1 MTQNCLAR
9 YYRAYTAL
17 TSGIEGNDETSMGRA
32 RLRQV
37 TGIYCIT
44 KMLTLPDY
52 SFLGTRQGQR
62 RDIALHRISI
72 DNYDNYDY
80 GNYRNFRSLE
90 ACMAKSVV
98 TQERVFEVAAA
109 LTDRG
114 EEPGILSV
122 QAAIG
127 GGSYSTVKRYL
138 DVWKETGRQRRAQI
152 TLPDAAVER
161 LMSLGRDFWAL
172 LEERTAREVDQIRAG
187 AKEEAAALAVQVH
200 QAEQAIAKLE
210 HDKEQIEQLAAERE
224 AANQALQAEI
234 HVQRERA
241 TAAESKA
248 TQLEARIVD
257 LKAELDRALKQAE
270 AERQAAAGARKEA
283 QAAALEGA
291 VLKGELAA
299 LRGSKT

>member
-1 MTQNCLAR
+1 
-9 YYRAYTAL
+9 
-17 TSGIEGNDETSMGRA
+17 
-32 RLRQV
+32 
-37 TGIYCIT
+37 
-44 KMLTLPDY
+44 
-52 SFLGTRQGQR
+52 
-62 RDIALHRISI
+62 
-72 DNYDNYDY
+72 
-80 GNYRNFRSLE
+80 
-90 ACMAKSVV
+90 MAKSVV

>member
-1 MTQNCLAR
+1 
-9 YYRAYTAL
+9 
-17 TSGIEGNDETSMGRA
+17 
-32 RLRQV
+32 
-37 TGIYCIT
+37 
-44 KMLTLPDY
+44 
-52 SFLGTRQGQR
+52 
-62 RDIALHRISI
+62 
-72 DNYDNYDY
+72 
-80 GNYRNFRSLE
+80 
-90 ACMAKSVV
+90 MAKSVV

-109 LTDRG
+109 LTERG

-122 QAAIG
+122 QATIG

-152 TLPDAAVER
+152 TLPDAAAER

-187 AKEEAAALAVQVH
+187 AKEEAAALEPQVR

-283 QAAALEGA
+283 QAAAIEGA
-291 VLKGELAA
+291 ALKGELAA
-299 LRGSKT
+299 LRGSKKSPASPS